1 MNYLQKRPNVM
12 TAKVEILA
20 DKDTLV
26 DRAKELVLQRLHQ
39 AIAERGQASLALAG
53 GSTPKPLYE
62 ALAQVAFPWPQL
74 QIFFGDERYVPPEH
88 PDSNQRM
95 ARQAWL
101 DQVDIP
107 AHQIHAMPTA
117 AQNPQRDAQTYEN
130 ELARVFQLTAGE
142 FPRLDVV
149 LLGLGDDGHTASL
162 FPYTA
167 ALQVC
172 DRLVTVGDREG
183 QPRLTLTIPL
193 LNQARCVLFL
203 VAGASKQG
211 ALTQIFDP
219 STDPQAYPARFIQ
232 PQGDLIW
239 LLDAAAGAHLE
250 S

>member
-1 MNYLQKRPNVM
+1 M

-26 DRAKELVLQRLHQ
+26 DRAKELVIQHLEQ
-39 AIAERGQASLALAG
+39 AIAERGQASLALSG

-62 ALAQVAFPWPQL
+62 ALAQASLPWHQL
-74 QIFFGDERYVPPEH
+74 QIFFGDERYVPRDH

-101 DQVDIP
+101 DHVDIP
-107 AHQIHAMPTA
+107 AHQIHAMPTTA
-117 AQNPQRDAQTYEN
+117 DDPKVDAQTYEN
-130 ELARVFQLTAGE
+130 ELARVFHLAAGE
-142 FPRLDVV
+142 FPRLDLV

-162 FPYTA
+162 FPHTA

-203 VAGASKQG
+203 VAGASKQT
-211 ALTQIFDP
+211 ALSQIFDP
-219 STDPQAYPARFIQ
+219 TTDPQAYPARFIQ
-232 PQGDLIW
+232 PQGELIW
-239 LLDAAAGAHLE
+239 LLDAAAGANLQP
-250 S
+250 